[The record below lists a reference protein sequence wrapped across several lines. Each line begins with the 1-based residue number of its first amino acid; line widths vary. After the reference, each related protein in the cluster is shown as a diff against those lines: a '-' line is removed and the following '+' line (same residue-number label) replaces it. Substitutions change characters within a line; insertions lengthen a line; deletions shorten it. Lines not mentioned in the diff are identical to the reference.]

1 MVYIVFSEKQ
11 NPSGFQN
18 IFFINFKAQQSPPP
32 SVGLL
37 LILWGLF
44 FYGIYDFSEK
54 QALAQSLSPVGLRGG
69 WSYNMVYYDF
79 SEKK

>member
-1 MVYIVFSEKQ
+1 MVYIDLSEKQ

-37 LILWGLF
+37 LIFRGLF
-44 FYGIYDFSEK
+44 LFREFIIMVYIDFSEK
-54 QALAQSLSPVGLRGG
+54 CVKGAQKNGA
-69 WSYNMVYYDF
+69 MF
-79 SEKK
+79 ET